1 MDILRY
7 LSLVIFEMLFL
18 TVLLGCIRM
27 FVSFHCLFFLLVR
40 MMILLFLLLIVKQE
54 LFKIRLIKLIL
65 L

>member
-7 LSLVIFEMLFL
+7 PSLVIFEMLFL
-18 TVLLGCIRM
+18 IVILGFIRM
-27 FVSFHCLFFLLVR
+27 FVCFHCLFFLLAR